1 RLPGA
6 LAAAKRNNHLVGL
19 YFMDLYRFKAVN
31 DTLRHA
37 AGDKFLVE
45 IAKRLNGCLR
55 TTDTVARF
63 GGDEFV
69 FIINDLK
76 TKTDAEQVLKKI
88 LDAFH
93 IPVTIGDQKIPA
105 SASIGVSL
113 YPQDGKTI
121 DELLKR
127 ADTSM
132 YRAKSA
138 GNNLHCYHIPQ
149 TRDDNSP
156 CMQSID

>member
-1 RLPGA
+1 
-6 LAAAKRNNHLVGL
+6 
-19 YFMDLYRFKAVN
+19 M
-31 DTLRHA
+31 
-37 AGDKFLVE
+37 
-45 IAKRLNGCLR
+45 
-55 TTDTVARF
+55 
-63 GGDEFV
+63 
-69 FIINDLK
+69 
-76 TKTDAEQVLKKI
+76 
-88 LDAFH
+88 
-93 IPVTIGDQKIPA
+93 
-105 SASIGVSL
+105 GVSL